1 MMKRAVLLLLG
12 LLLII
17 PSHFPVVSAQ
27 NIASSNYWAEKE
39 IVVETPLK
47 LNVVFLSS
55 GSLSRQALESA
66 LREIMPWYAPYIAED
81 KKFAGLNFSR
91 IELNVIQAPQTM
103 LQDFANFIKE
113 IDRDFFDRGE
123 GQRIARRVR
132 ANVV

>member
-1 MMKRAVLLLLG
+1 MMKRVVLLLLG

-17 PSHFPVVSAQ
+17 PSHFPVASAQ

-66 LREIMPWYAPYIAED
+66 LREIMPWYAPYIVYDE
-81 KKFAGLNFSR
+81 KFAGLNFSR
-91 IELNVIQAPQTM
+91 IELN
-103 LQDFANFIKE
+103 
-113 IDRDFFDRGE
+113 
-123 GQRIARRVR
+123 
-132 ANVV
+132 